1 MSRLSDCAIA
11 VHRCLIASV
20 LTSVVADRYA
30 GVFQLRKGE
39 EQQHHRDEVS
49 RRERDAKEAKETA
62 EATFIPEINLAAQ
75 YNNISGR

>member
-1 MSRLSDCAIA
+1 MSDCAIA
-11 VHRCLIASV
+11 VHRCLIVSV
-20 LTSVVADRYA
+20 LTSVVADRYV
-30 GVFQLRKGE
+30 GVSQLRKGE
-39 EQQHHRDEVS
+39 EQQHHRDEA